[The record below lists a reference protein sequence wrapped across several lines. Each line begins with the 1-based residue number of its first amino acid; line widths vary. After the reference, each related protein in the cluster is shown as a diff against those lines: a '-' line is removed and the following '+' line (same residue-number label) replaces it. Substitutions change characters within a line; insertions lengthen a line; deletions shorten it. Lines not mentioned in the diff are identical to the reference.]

1 MKADAIIGNPPF
13 LGGKQMRLNFGDDY
27 IKRVFARFPDVK
39 DSVDFCAYWFRL
51 AHDHICE
58 NGRVGLVATNSI
70 SQGKSRTAALDYVSQ
85 NNGYIYDAISTQVWS
100 GEAKVHVS
108 IVNWSREEP
117 KISLLDGVEVAH
129 INSSLKA
136 TIDVSQANRLQ
147 ANLNH
152 CFAGITPVGMGFIIP
167 SEQAKIWGKAE
178 RRSRSFIKLSDPFT
192 GAT

>member
-51 AHDHICE
+51 AHDHISE

-167 SEQAKIWGKAE
+167 SEQAKIWGQAGW
-178 RRSRSFIKLSDPFT
+178 RSRSFIKLSGSCEGVT
-192 GAT
+192 